1 MSDTNRNINLKVIL
15 QKFIKKISIK
25 TRKTK
30 KKKKLKCYDLTCQTY
45 YLGH

>member
-1 MSDTNRNINLKVIL
+1 MSDINRNINLKVIL

-30 KKKKLKCYDLTCQTY
+30 KKNSLSVMT
-45 YLGH
+45 